1 MAMKR
6 SIAIILGALLLD
18 PGMTLAGPQCFQVF
32 NGVYVKFNQ
41 PVTTTSTAQNGRIWG
56 SLQGCAGLAS
66 WPVVGSSHH
75 SKKDGLV
82 LAYRAFTVDANNCGA
97 VDVIGTLKGKPLS
110 GPFQLYN
117 QRTNFGTTGTLDPGQ
132 LPDPA
137 RERNAAC
144 RGRRAGERGEV
155 SGVGCSRL
163 CC

>member
-18 PGMTLAGPQCFQVF
+18 PGMALAGPQCFQVF

-117 QRTNFGTTGTLDPGQ
+117 QRTNFGTTGTWTQVSCPTPPESGT
-132 LPDPA
+132 PPA
-137 RERNAAC
+137 
-144 RGRRAGERGEV
+144 
-155 SGVGCSRL
+155 GVDALGNVAK
-163 CC
+163 